1 MGGRLAGRIAI
12 VTGAGSGIGRA
23 SALCLAVDGAAVM
36 LADRDLA
43 AADRVASEIEQA
55 GGRAACFEA
64 DVRSEKSVAALMRAT
79 VQQFS
84 AIHVLHNNV
93 GGTDGVH
100 DLDVATLDLAL
111 WEATLSL
118 SLTSTMLGCKHA
130 IPHMIAAGGGSIV
143 NTASMAGIG
152 GDIVRTA
159 YGVAKAGV
167 MSLTR
172 YVATQYGR
180 QRIRCNCVAP
190 GLVLTP
196 AVAAGMS
203 AADQDAFA
211 RHTLRP
217 GLGAPDEIGRV
228 VAFLASDDASY
239 ITGQVIA
246 ADGGLCAHLPPTAD
260 TPFPAM
266 APVAPAGSRV

>member
-1 MGGRLAGRIAI
+1 MRTRLAGRVAI

-23 SALCLAVDGAAVM
+23 SALCLASEGAAVM

-43 AADRVASEIEQA
+43 AAEGVAGEIEQA
-55 GGRAACFEA
+55 GGRAAGLEV
-64 DVRSEKSVAALMRAT
+64 DVRSERSVAELMRAT
-79 VQQFS
+79 SLRFG

-93 GGTDGVH
+93 GGTDSAR
-100 DLDVATLDLAL
+100 DLQVATLDLDV

-118 SLTSTMLGCKHA
+118 SLTSTMLGCKHV
-130 IPHMIAAGGGSIV
+130 IPYLVAAGGGSIV
-143 NTASMAGIG
+143 NTASMAGFG
-152 GDIVRTA
+152 GDVIRTA

-172 YVATQYGR
+172 YVATQYGSR
-180 QRIRCNCVAP
+180 NIRCNCVAP

-196 AVAAGMS
+196 AVAAGMPP
-203 AADQDAFA
+203 ADQEAFA

-217 GLGAPDEIGRV
+217 GLGQPHEIGRV
-228 VAFLASDDASY
+228 VAFLASDDAAY
-239 ITGQVIA
+239 VTGQVLA

-260 TPFPAM
+260 TQFPLL
-266 APVAPAGSRV
+266 PPSSGR